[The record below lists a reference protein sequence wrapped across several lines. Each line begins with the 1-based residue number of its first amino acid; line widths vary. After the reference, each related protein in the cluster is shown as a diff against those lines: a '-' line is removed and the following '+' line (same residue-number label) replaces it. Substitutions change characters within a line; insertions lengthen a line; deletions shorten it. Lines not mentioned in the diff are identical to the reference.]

1 LQIEI
6 DNISKTINDAA
17 IAKQALKNSAYKA
30 AKYGAG
36 GTLASYLVGK
46 VVD

>member
-1 LQIEI
+1 MEI
-6 DNISKTINDAA
+6 DNISKTINDAG

-36 GTLASYLVGK
+36 GTLAAYFVGK
-46 VVD
+46 AFD